1 MSTKK
6 LDDGRWI
13 VVYYDSNGKQHQKG
27 GFGRGKKAW
36 DKAHAFDLQ
45 WQADKAHGREVEPPR
60 LEGYY
65 LDKLAQHYLDHLK
78 AIGRSPKFRTELAS
92 LVNTVFVPYLCKK
105 PVDKL
110 KYDECVVIVGHLEEK
125 GRHRHTINRYLRY
138 LRTIFRHGIEHG
150 LTTANP
156 LARWHAPKEPKKH
169 VTLSVESLE
178 RVMEKAPDHLRWAL
192 TVAFNLGVRPG
203 KTELFALRWEHVDW
217 SAGSVWVPG
226 TKTDGSRRHVPITQE
241 FRAQLYARSQMARTD
256 YLVEYKGRPVKCIR
270 RAWTTACRNA
280 GVTDADLYDVRH
292 LFASSM
298 LAAGAD
304 LAAVSKMLGH
314 KNISTTQDRYYHLL
328 KGEQERAVALL
339 PKLKTE
345 KTPGG
350 KVINIGGGCGTKTWD
365 K

>member
-6 LDDGRWI
+6 LKDGRWI
-13 VVYYDSNGKQHQKG
+13 VVYYDSAGKQHQKG
-27 GFGRGKKAW
+27 GFGRGKDGWKLA
-36 DKAHAFDLQ
+36 DAFDKQ
-45 WQADKAHGREVEPPR
+45 WQADKSNGRKVEPPR
-60 LEGYY
+60 LDGAY
-65 LDKLAQHYLDHLK
+65 LDDIAQHYLDHLK
-78 AIGRSPKFRTELAS
+78 ATGKSQKFRTELRS
-92 LVNTVFVPYLCKK
+92 LFDEHIVPLLCDK
-105 PVDKL
+105 PVDKIQ
-110 KYDECVVIVGHLEEK
+110 YSECSGVVGYFEN
-125 GRHRHTINRYLRY
+125 RNCSRHTINRYLRY
-138 LRTIFRHGIEHG
+138 LRTIFRHGIEYG
-150 LTTANP
+150 LTTNNP
-156 LARWHAPKEPKKH
+156 LSKWKAPKEPKKH

-178 RVMEKAPDHLRWAL
+178 RVMGKAPDHLWWAL

-241 FRAQLYARSQMARTD
+241 FRAQLYARSQMASTD

-280 GVTDADLYDVRH
+280 GVSDADLYDVRH

-328 KGEQERAVALL
+328 KGEQARAIALL

-345 KTPGG
+345 KTQGG
-350 KVINIGGGCGTKTWD
+350 KVVNIGGGCGTKTWD